1 MKSQRMHRFLGCLL
15 MLFISITYTFAQSR
29 IVKGTVLDDLK
40 LGMPGVNVVV
50 KGTTN
55 GTITDFDGNY
65 SISVSGDKA
74 VLVYSFMGYVS
85 QEIQVGSKTQ
95 INVVLKEDSKQLDEV
110 VVVGYGEVRKKDLT
124 GAVAQLKPSDS
135 ESQIFTSVDNILQ
148 GKIAGVSINSSGST
162 PGGAV
167 SVQIRGANSLR
178 GDNQPLY
185 VIDNIP
191 MASTA
196 EGAANGVGDFQAAQN
211 PLTSLNPQ
219 DIESIE
225 VLKDASA
232 TAIYGARGANGVI
245 LITTKKG
252 KKGKT
257 NISVNA
263 NLSVAKATRL
273 PELLGLH
280 DYANYRNEQNA
291 GTYKQYYFQ
300 GDEVHY
306 STSGENYDPLNPSS
320 YHVLSDVN
328 WLDQIFRQSFSQ
340 NYNVSIN
347 GGGERTT
354 YFFSAGFKDI
364 EGLVKKTGLQ
374 QGDLRLNLTSQLNDR
389 LKVNLNLNGSIKQND
404 MMSGGDTKGGASGSI
419 LRNAIDASPHD
430 KIIDANTLP
439 EDRST
444 ALSWIEDY
452 DDKTLS
458 KIFRASLSL
467 NWKISKVF
475 SYELRTGGNI
485 RDEERKR
492 WFGLQL
498 FRGMNDNGVLGLSDI
513 NSNNYSIENLLNFNK
528 KFGRILNFSGVAAIN
543 YEDYNFVNKTTNA
556 KNFEN
561 HILRT
566 NGLSFAKNVTIPT
579 PIQRDYQLGSYL
591 ARTNFS
597 FLDGRYLLTAS
608 FRADGSSKFSKGHQ
622 WGYFPSASAAWRME
636 EEGFLSDVN
645 VLDQLKIR
653 AGWGIT
659 GNQGIDPYQTISGYS
674 SVLDYANIDSDRLLA
689 MGVTSIPNPNLKWET
704 TEAWNIGVDFAFFNQ
719 RLMGTFDTY
728 VKTTK
733 DLLIEMPLPLSTGF
747 NSFTVNQGSIQ
758 NKGLELS
765 LTGVVLKNKNVGL
778 TLSGNFG
785 INRSTVKSLGLPET
799 QLGNH
804 NLVGYL
810 GRTVG
815 DRFGPVNIFAVNQAP
830 GMFWGY
836 KTDGIIQNEAEV
848 ADMNYVKGDKSPGN
862 IKFVDQ
868 NGDNVID
875 DKDMTFIGNPNPDF
889 SYGFQ
894 LSFNYKS
901 LTFTSSFNGVF
912 GNQIYNTNKYY
923 DQNPRRTN
931 NNIRKEVYQNAWRGE
946 GTSNT
951 YTSPTSK
958 ATDVSMDRYIEDGS
972 FFRCN
977 DMTLAYSLPSK
988 WISKA
993 LLQRASVFVS
1003 AKNLFL
1009 ITNYSG
1015 FDPEVNSFPN
1025 DGLRLGVDLNSFPN
1039 PREFVFGVNLTF

>member
-1 MKSQRMHRFLGCLL
+1 MKNHKSHRIIGCLI
-15 MLFISITYTFAQSR
+15 LFCMSICWSFAQTKTIKGK
-29 IVKGTVLDDLK
+29 IVDDLK

-55 GTITDFDGNY
+55 GTISDLDGNY
-65 SISVSGDKA
+65 SIAIPQGKTI
-74 VLVYSFMGYVS
+74 LVYSFMGYTT
-85 QEIQVGSKTQ
+85 QEIPVGTQSQ
-95 INVVLKEDSKQLDEV
+95 INVTMKEDSKQLDEV

-124 GAVAQLKPSDS
+124 GAVAQLKPNDS

-148 GKIAGVSINSSGST
+148 GKIAGVNISNSGST

-191 MASTA
+191 MPSTA
-196 EGAANGVGDFQAAQN
+196 EGAANGVGDFQTAQN

-252 KKGKT
+252 KKGQT
-257 NISVNA
+257 NINVNA
-263 NLSVAKATRL
+263 NLSIANATRL
-273 PELLGLH
+273 PELLGLS
-280 DYANYRNEQNA
+280 DYAKYRNEQNA
-291 GTYKQYYFQ
+291 GSTPQYYFEGEQ
-300 GDEVHY
+300 VRFV
-306 STSGENYDPLNPSS
+306 TSGGTYDPANPES
-320 YHVLSDVN
+320 YHLLQDIN
-328 WLDQIFRQSFSQ
+328 WMNKIFRQAFSQ
-340 NYNVSIN
+340 NYNVSVN
-347 GGGERTT
+347 SGGERTT
-354 YFFSAGFKDI
+354 YFFSAGFKNI
-364 EGLVKKTGLQ
+364 EGLVKNTGLK

-389 LKVNLNLNGSIKQND
+389 LKLNVNLNGSIKQND

-430 KIIDANTLP
+430 KIVDANTLP

-452 DDKTLS
+452 DDITVS

-467 NWKISKVF
+467 NWKINNIF

-485 RDEERKR
+485 RDEDRKR

-498 FRGMNDNGVLGLSDI
+498 FRGMNDNGVLSISDI
-513 NSNNYSIENLLNFNK
+513 NSNNYSVENLLNFNK
-528 KFGRILNFSGVAAIN
+528 KFGSLFNLNGVVAVN
-543 YEDYNFVNKTTNA
+543 YEDYNFVNASTNA

-566 NGLSFAKNVTIPT
+566 KGLSFAKNVTNPS
-579 PIQRDYQLGSYL
+579 PVQRDYQLGSYL

-597 FLDGRYLLTAS
+597 FLEGRYLLTAS
-608 FRADGSSKFSKGHQ
+608 FRADGSSKFAKGHQ

-636 EEGFLSDVN
+636 EEGFMKNADF
-645 VLDQLKIR
+645 LDQLKIR

-674 SVLDYANIDSDRLLA
+674 SLLDYATSEGDRLLA
-689 MGVTSIPNPNLKWET
+689 MGVASIPNPNLKWET
-704 TEAWNIGVDFAFFNQ
+704 TEAWNVGVDFAFFNQ
-719 RLMGTFDTY
+719 RLMGTVDAY

-747 NSFTVNQGSIQ
+747 GSFTVNQGSIQ
-758 NKGLELS
+758 NKGLELT
-765 LTGVVLKNKNVGL
+765 LTGIVLKKKDFNL
-778 TLSGNFG
+778 SLSGNIG
-785 INRSTVKSLGLPET
+785 VNRSKVKTLGLPET

-804 NLVGYL
+804 QLTGYL
-810 GRTVG
+810 GRSVG
-815 DRFGPVNIFAVNQAP
+815 DRFGPVNIFAVGQAP

-836 KTDGIIQNEAEV
+836 KTDGIIQNEQEV
-848 ADMNYVKGDKSPGN
+848 ANMTYVKGDKTPGN
-862 IKFVDQ
+862 VKFVDM
-868 NGDNVID
+868 NGDHVID
-875 DKDMTFIGNPNPDF
+875 EKDMTFIGNPNPDF
-889 SYGFQ
+889 TYGFQ
-894 LSFNYKS
+894 IAFSYKS
-901 LTFTSSFNGVF
+901 LSFSTSFNGVY
-912 GNQIYNTNKYY
+912 GNQIYNTNNYY

-931 NNIRKEVYQNAWRGE
+931 NNIRKEVYDNAWRGE

-958 ATDVSMDRYIEDGS
+958 AADVSMDRFIEDGS

-977 DMTLAYSLPSK
+977 DMTLTYALPSK
-988 WISKA
+988 WIKPA
-993 LLQRASVFVS
+993 LLQRANVFVS
-1003 AKNLFL
+1003 AKNLFV
-1009 ITNYSG
+1009 ITKYSG

-1025 DGLRLGVDLNSFPN
+1025 DGLRIGVDLNSFPN

>member
-1 MKSQRMHRFLGCLL
+1 
-15 MLFISITYTFAQSR
+15 MLFISITYTYAQSR

-50 KGTTN
+50 KGTTT

-65 SISVSGDKA
+65 SISVPGDKA
-74 VLVYSFMGYVS
+74 VLVYSFMGYVP
-85 QEIQVGSKTQ
+85 QEIQVGNKNQ
-95 INVVLKEDSKQLDEV
+95 INVTLKEDSKQLDEV

-263 NLSVAKATRL
+263 NLSIAKATRL
-273 PELLGLH
+273 PELLGLY

-291 GTYKQYYFQ
+291 GTYQQYYFQ
-300 GDEVHY
+300 GDQVHY
-306 STSGENYDPLNPSS
+306 STAGEKYDPLDPTS
-320 YHVLSDVN
+320 YHILGDVN
-328 WLDQIFRQSFSQ
+328 WLDKIFRQSFSQ

-347 GGGERTT
+347 GGGEKTT

-374 QGDLRLNLTSQLNDR
+374 QGDMRLNLTTQLNDR

-458 KIFRASLSL
+458 KVFRASLSL
-467 NWKISKVF
+467 NWKINKNF

-513 NSNNYSIENLLNFNK
+513 NSNNYSVENLLNFNK
-528 KFGRILNFSGVAAIN
+528 KFGRILNFSGVVAAN
-543 YEDYNFVNKTTNA
+543 YEDYNFVNRTTNA

-566 NGLSFAKNVTIPT
+566 NGLSFAKNVTMPT

-597 FLDGRYLLTAS
+597 FLQGRYLLTAS

-636 EEGFLSDVN
+636 EESFLSDVE

-653 AGWGIT
+653 AGWGVT
-659 GNQGIDPYQTISGYS
+659 GNQGIDSYQTISGYS

-689 MGVTSIPNPNLKWET
+689 MGITSIPNPYLKWET
-704 TEAWNIGVDFAFFNQ
+704 TESWNVGVDFAFFNQ

-765 LTGVVLKNKNVGL
+765 LTGVVLKEKNYGL
-778 TLSGNFG
+778 TVSGNFG
-785 INRSTVKSLGLPET
+785 INRSVVKTLGLPET

-804 NLVGYL
+804 NLTGYL

-848 ADMNYVKGDKSPGN
+848 AHMNYVKGNKTPGN
-862 IKFVDQ
+862 VKFVDV

-894 LSFNYKS
+894 ISFNYKS

-912 GNQIYNTNKYY
+912 GNQIYNTNNYY

-931 NNIRKEVYQNAWRGE
+931 NNIRKEVYENAWRGE
-946 GTSNT
+946 GTSNI

-958 ATDVSMDRYIEDGS
+958 AADVSMDRYIEDGS

-977 DMTLAYSLPSK
+977 DMTVAYSLPSK
-988 WISKA
+988 WISKV
-993 LLQRASVFVS
+993 LLQRANVFVS

-1009 ITNYSG
+1009 ITKYSG